1 MKSKKSYINLKKAL
15 CSIFGSTLTLTS
27 LSGCAR
33 DIIDCVNNLCEE
45 TTTDC
50 SFDET
55 TSFVDEISE
64 ITTKTST
71 VGVKDNQISKKVSD
85 STTTTE
91 TTTKVNKSDFSSIDD
106 NKTNGNSEVIR
117 DNSESSNSNNNS
129 ISYSNSSENGGS
141 SRGNSGSSNQTP
153 QTQIQVTEPIVT
165 EAPVTQ
171 PPVTE
176 PPVIEPPVI
185 ETQPPVQ
192 SYSINDIAYNWD
204 IYSTFASDLT
214 SDTMTIPG
222 YMMSCINMP
231 YGLSNGYVECSFI
244 LSALNSGYI
253 NDSVLYDEFSFY
265 SQGDLLNSKD
275 FMYSFNMVE
284 NTMGT
289 DVDYTKYTINWSD
302 GDFLNRAD
310 QAYREG
316 WFDSFIEQNLGNIPN
331 NPGVMGI
338 LYSYDKGRY
347 LNSEDINTNYID
359 PFINRVS
366 QAAYGSQL
374 IH

>member
-27 LSGCAR
+27 LSACGQEN
-33 DIIDCVNNLCEE
+33 VNDVNDLSGEVIE
-45 TTTDC
+45 ITTDS
-50 SFDET
+50 SFDKT
-55 TSFVDEISE
+55 TSIVDGISK

-71 VGVKDNQISKKVSD
+71 VGVKDNQTSKKVSD
-85 STTTTE
+85 STTTV
-91 TTTKVNKSDFSSIDD
+91 TTTKVNKSDLSSSSSIDD

-117 DNSESSNSNNNS
+117 DNSESSNGNS
-129 ISYSNSSENGGS
+129 GI

-153 QTQIQVTEPIVT
+153 QTQPPVVETQPPVT

-176 PPVIEPPVI
+176 PPVTEPPVI

-192 SYSINDIAYNWD
+192 SYSINDIGYDVCAFSDFSVDLCRDVMSVQGYMLTGINMSYG
-204 IYSTFASDLT
+204 YSTGA
-214 SDTMTIPG
+214 IE
-222 YMMSCINMP
+222 
-231 YGLSNGYVECSFI
+231 LSAA
-244 LSALNSGYI
+244 LAALNSAYM
-253 NDSVLYDEFSFY
+253 NDDVLSIYFSIF
-265 SQGDLLNSKD
+265 SQNEVLNSKE
-275 FMYSFNMVE
+275 FIYNFNMVQS
-284 NTMGT
+284 TMGN

-338 LYSYDKGRY
+338 LYSYDNGRH
-347 LNSEDINTNYID
+347 LNRDDINANYID